1 MDSSAADALSSL
13 AAAVAPPPADPG
25 DACAPP
31 SQLSS
36 ALMDRAWAAAV
47 AKLALAE
54 VDDCE
59 PSLLADALRHLVVA
73 GGLAGEVRGA
83 LQAARAGRRRAPPAA
98 PAAGGGGA
106 PAGGAVAARLRAAPP
121 DVVRAIRAFAE
132 PARREPLH
140 ARQRREREAAV
151 ERLAAA
157 NAARGAR
164 DAARRAVEGRARS
177 FFDALVGGR
186 APAVASL
193 EPAALAATIDVAAPV
208 PRDAAER
215 TFGAGADCVSLLY
228 AACAC
233 GDAATAR
240 ALLEAGAPVHL
251 GAHPAPGSERRGR
264 CRHRHALWV
273 ALKRGNAAAALA
285 VLDHWAGTLD
295 AYPEPEGAARP
306 PELLET
312 AAAWRGDAA
321 ERTPLH
327 DAAKMADGGDALRV
341 CGALLRRGA
350 AVDVAEV
357 DDVRP
362 CAEFKSSTRLQCER
376 MRRFRRTF
384 FGFASRTR

>member
-1 MDSSAADALSSL
+1 MLSDSAQWRAVREQWIIALLMLSAEAWRRPSRRPADA
-13 AAAVAPPPADPG
+13 G

-83 LQAARAGRRRAPPAA
+83 EAAGRRRAPPAA
-98 PAAGGGGA
+98 PAGGA
-106 PAGGAVAARLRAAPP
+106 GAAAAGGAVAARLRAAPP
-121 DVVRAIRAFAE
+121 DVVRAIRAFAS
-132 PARREPLH
+132 RRASEPLPR
-140 ARQRREREAAV
+140 ASGASEAA
-151 ERLAAA
+151 
-157 NAARGAR
+157 AR
-164 DAARRAVEGRARS
+164 
-177 FFDALVGGR
+177 
-186 APAVASL
+186 P
-193 EPAALAATIDVAAPV
+193 
-208 PRDAAER
+208 
-215 TFGAGADCVSLLY
+215 
-228 AACAC
+228 
-233 GDAATAR
+233 
-240 ALLEAGAPVHL
+240 HL

-273 ALKRGNAAAALA
+273 ALKRDTRPRRSRSWTTGRAADAA
-285 VLDHWAGTLD
+285 
-295 AYPEPEGAARP
+295 PEPEGAAP

-362 CAEFKSSTRLQCER
+362 LHEACAAGHAAVVGLLLRHGADPSAPAAQWRWCDER
-376 MRRFRRTF
+376 SVDAPFRA
-384 FGFASRTR
+384 GQE